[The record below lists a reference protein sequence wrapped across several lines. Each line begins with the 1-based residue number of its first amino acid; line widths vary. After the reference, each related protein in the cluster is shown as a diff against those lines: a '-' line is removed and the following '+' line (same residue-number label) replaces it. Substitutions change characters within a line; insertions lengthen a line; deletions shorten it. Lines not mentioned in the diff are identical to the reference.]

1 MQISFLCHCMNGD
14 LGSQNCVNDSM
25 FLNACARNCIMPLC
39 DGIHAHVTFPQNGYT
54 AKIST
59 NVHTSARSLYKQPS
73 QRSDDTEAVSV

>member
-39 DGIHAHVTFPQNGYT
+39 DGIHAHVTFPQNG
-54 AKIST
+54 
-59 NVHTSARSLYKQPS
+59 
-73 QRSDDTEAVSV
+73 